1 MSQGIFLSIPDILL
15 DDIYLIFEAI
25 AKSYDENLFHK
36 YEKQY
41 ISLGIT
47 YFNYKE
53 QLRKEFNKEES
64 TKNEFIKNF
73 HDVRDLYNIVKIFS
87 SEMIK
92 YNMPDYPNIID
103 KAITKSLARN
113 LGGLEKNGE
122 STLKKYINNINFNE
136 LRTMD
141 LVKENI
147 ISKDSRFLLLIS
159 ERSMF
164 EILINII
171 KKEIEQMNKSS
182 VNLEDDKKVEYVIY
196 FGSPFKGDRMNTSY
210 KTEMIINIEKSVAEG
225 KVIILTDLEHIY
237 PIFYDLFNKNY
248 IKKDGKKYCRIFHG
262 ANIQKLVLVNENTK
276 FIVLVDKND
285 LRSFLNRFEKHF
297 ISFDTFLNENDK
309 EKSKTINNIL
319 EKLVSVKDINYKL
332 DNILV
337 NTNEDIIN
345 GYLYLNKDKEN
356 NSYRDIIKEKII
368 PILSQDIIFTL
379 PLSDLSKEKKE
390 FDSLNNDIQNL
401 DNKYNSLQE
410 YLINEKRGKENILIV
425 YTFSNI
431 GEEIKLDKKENY
443 LERITSE
450 INNEYKFYQILE
462 EFYEN
467 KYKTLILKFES
478 ENAKY
483 IYYFISIIKNY
494 KEINKIKDDTKK
506 YIFTINIKREFDLEK
521 NKNKVTTVLIM
532 DENIEQLL

>member
-1 MSQGIFLSIPDILL
+1 M
-15 DDIYLIFEAI
+15 
-25 AKSYDENLFHK
+25 
-36 YEKQY
+36 
-41 ISLGIT
+41 
-47 YFNYKE
+47 
-53 QLRKEFNKEES
+53 
-64 TKNEFIKNF
+64 
-73 HDVRDLYNIVKIFS
+73 
-87 SEMIK
+87 
-92 YNMPDYPNIID
+92 
-103 KAITKSLARN
+103 
-113 LGGLEKNGE
+113 
-122 STLKKYINNINFNE
+122 
-136 LRTMD
+136 
-141 LVKENI
+141 
-147 ISKDSRFLLLIS
+147 
-159 ERSMF
+159 
-164 EILINII
+164 
-171 KKEIEQMNKSS
+171 
-182 VNLEDDKKVEYVIY
+182 
-196 FGSPFKGDRMNTSY
+196 
-210 KTEMIINIEKSVAEG
+210 
-225 KVIILTDLEHIY
+225 
-237 PIFYDLFNKNY
+237 
-248 IKKDGKKYCRIFHG
+248 
-262 ANIQKLVLVNENTK
+262 
-276 FIVLVDKND
+276 
-285 LRSFLNRFEKHF
+285 
-297 ISFDTFLNENDK
+297 
-309 EKSKTINNIL
+309 

-379 PLSDLSKEKKE
+379 PLSDLSKEKRE

-425 YTFSNI
+425 YTFSNT

-483 IYYFISIIKNY
+483 INYFISIIKNY

-506 YIFTINIKREFDLEK
+506 YIFTINIKREFDLKK
-521 NKNKVTTVLIM
+521 NKNKVTTILIM
-532 DENIEQLL
+532 DKNINQLFIDNINGGEFPIKDVKNTNIRDFINIGPKRLIEEVILKFFRENKTEQLGRCKGIDINNFIKEFTKFIENSEEIINDFKKIILLQIDNSEKIIDSIITNKSINKNTIDFITAMTNHIKTILNEKIKLLLTKTENDKFLTTIFMLNVKAIGKGDSNSTSPNFQSDVFSLNISDMDILNNEIIGKIKKEYIKILREKNNVTENNESVNIKINYKIPGFFYIYKEIKSYIEKEKISAVYRQDEKELRESLLELVPQSMIKLTDDVKDFIEKLYVELTSKRLVNKVIETKIEDKNYIQFVELFLKMII